1 MSNYL
6 DNLNIVQKAA
16 ATHIDG
22 YYLIL
27 AGAGTGK
34 TKTLVSRVAYM
45 LDTGVNGDSILLL
58 TFTNKAAQE
67 MKDRV
72 CKSVGS
78 VLGKAVTAT
87 TFHSFCALLLRKYA
101 KFVGYSN
108 DFTILSDVDTK
119 VIMNNCRNK
128 VRDRL
133 RSENRDVK
141 IFPTA
146 SVLMNINSDAVNS
159 MRVLS
164 DVLNEYSFEYEGID
178 EFYDEC
184 IEVINAY
191 QFAKESKNRM
201 DFDDLLKCTYDVLHD
216 VPEVCNAYNYRFQ
229 YVMCDEYQDTN
240 IIQDRILD
248 LLTCKSKNLAVVGD
262 DNQSIYK
269 FRGAVIENILTFA
282 SRHPGCQR
290 ITLRENYRSSQEI
303 LDLSN
308 AVMANALEGIP
319 KVLHG
324 QFHGDKPTFMMYNDD
339 REEAIAVV
347 NQIKDYHKDGIAY
360 ADMAVI
366 MRSSRQSAM
375 IEQQLMKNNIVFHKF
390 GGIKF
395 FDRDIVQTSLAF
407 VKVLL
412 HPDDDLAWSRILQL
426 IVGIGAKTAE
436 ALSDEIRLAG
446 YDVLISDRYSK
457 RMCGEDLHEL
467 YDILISLK
475 GKTVYEQL
483 SYIINDYYPTAK
495 ARTIDYGR
503 KSDDA
508 REQQYEKLR
517 KDLNDA
523 PLLLE
528 MAEGYVSSQDFLDD
542 IALNNNLDKET
553 DCLNLTTI
561 HSAKGLEYE
570 VVFLINPIQGEFPK
584 TCEDCPDDREDLRCL
599 YVALTRAKQ
608 HLHVCMPM
616 YKIDAKCG
624 VMMCELSHHLEFR
637 NVMMTFEK

>member
-1 MSNYL
+1 MSTYL
-6 DNLNIVQKAA
+6 DDLNKAQRAA
-16 ATHIDG
+16 ATHING

-45 LDTGVNGDSILLL
+45 LDNGVNGNNILLL

-72 CKSVGS
+72 CKLVGHA
-78 VLGKAVTAT
+78 LGNNVTAT
-87 TFHSFCALLLRKYA
+87 TFHSFCARFLREYA
-101 KFVGYSN
+101 RFVGYSN
-108 DFTILSDVDTK
+108 DFTILSESDAK
-119 VIMNNCRNK
+119 VIMTSCRNK
-128 VRDRL
+128 VKDRL
-133 RSENRDVK
+133 RFENRDVK

-146 SVLMNINSDAVNS
+146 SVMMCIYSDAVNS
-159 MRVLS
+159 MKSLN
-164 DVLNEYSFEYEGID
+164 DVLNAYSYEYEGID

-201 DFDDLLKCTYDVLHD
+201 DFDDLLKCTYDVLNNHD
-216 VPEVCNAYNYRFQ
+216 EISRAYNHRFQ

-240 IIQDRILD
+240 VIQDKILD
-248 LLTCKSKNLAVVGD
+248 LLTQYSRNLAVVGD

-282 SRHPGCQR
+282 MRHVGCQR

-308 AVMANALEGIP
+308 AVMLNAKEGIP
-319 KVLHG
+319 KMLHG
-324 QFHGDKPTFMMYNDD
+324 QFHGDKPTFKMYNDD
-339 REEAIAVV
+339 REEAVDVV
-347 NQIKDYHKDGIAY
+347 AKLKEYHEQGIPY
-360 ADMAVI
+360 ANMAVI
-366 MRSSRQSAM
+366 MRNSRQSSM

-407 VKVLL
+407 IKVLL
-412 HPDDDLAWSRILQL
+412 HPDDDIAWSRVLQL
-426 IVGIGAKTAE
+426 IVGVGAKTAE
-436 ALSDEIRLAG
+436 NIAEEIRLSD
-446 YDVLISDRYSK
+446 YDVLISKQYAGRCFGS
-457 RMCGEDLHEL
+457 DLHEL
-467 YDILISLK
+467 YDILMLVK
-475 GKTVYEQL
+475 GKPVYEQL
-483 SYIINDYYPTAK
+483 SFIINDFYPNAK
-495 ARTIDYGR
+495 ARMIEYGR
-503 KSDDA
+503 KSDDT

-517 KDLNDA
+517 KDLQDA
-523 PLLLE
+523 PMLLE

-542 IALNNNLDKET
+542 IVLNNNLDKDS

-561 HSAKGLEYE
+561 HSAKGLEYD

-599 YVALTRAKQ
+599 YVALTRAKY

-616 YKIDAKCG
+616 YKLDAKCG
-624 VMMCELSHHLEFR
+624 VVMCDLSHHLEPQ
-637 NVMMTFEK
+637 NVMKCFEK

>member
-1 MSNYL
+1 
-6 DNLNIVQKAA
+6 
-16 ATHIDG
+16 
-22 YYLIL
+22 
-27 AGAGTGK
+27 
-34 TKTLVSRVAYM
+34 
-45 LDTGVNGDSILLL
+45 
-58 TFTNKAAQE
+58 
-67 MKDRV
+67 
-72 CKSVGS
+72 
-78 VLGKAVTAT
+78 
-87 TFHSFCALLLRKYA
+87 
-101 KFVGYSN
+101 
-108 DFTILSDVDTK
+108 
-119 VIMNNCRNK
+119 
-128 VRDRL
+128 
-133 RSENRDVK
+133 
-141 IFPTA
+141 
-146 SVLMNINSDAVNS
+146 
-159 MRVLS
+159 
-164 DVLNEYSFEYEGID
+164 
-178 EFYDEC
+178 
-184 IEVINAY
+184 
-191 QFAKESKNRM
+191 M

-216 VPEVCNAYNYRFQ
+216 VSEVCNAYNYRFQ

-282 SRHPGCQR
+282 GRHPGCQR

-308 AVMANALEGIP
+308 AVMENALEGIP

-324 QFHGDKPTFMMYNDD
+324 QFHGDKPTFTLYNDD
-339 REEAIAVV
+339 REEAMAVV
-347 NQIKDYHKDGIAY
+347 KQLMKYHEDGIAY

-375 IEQQLMKNNIVFHKF
+375 IEQQLMTHNVIFHKF
-390 GGIKF
+390 GGVKF

-412 HPDDDLAWSRILQL
+412 HSDDDLAWSRILQL

-436 ALSDEIRLAG
+436 SLADEIRLAG

-457 RMCGEDLHEL
+457 RMCGNDLQEL

-483 SYIINDYYPTAK
+483 AYIINDYYPTAK
-495 ARTIDYGR
+495 AKTIDYGR

-528 MAEGYVSSQDFLDD
+528 MANGYVSSQDFLDD
-542 IALNNNLDKET
+542 IALNNNLDKDT

-608 HLHVCMPM
+608 YLHICMPM

-624 VMMCELSHHLEFR
+624 VMMCELSHHLESR
-637 NVMMTFEK
+637 NVMKCFEK